1 MFSYLDKGTEQERIL
16 LQAWVFSQERND
28 KAREG
33 KRGSR
38 QKSRRL
44 CRIQVGDGGGLDQ
57 GSGLRDGTK
66 KVDLSFIHF
75 LLLL

>member
-1 MFSYLDKGTEQERIL
+1 MVQDQ
-16 LQAWVFSQERND
+16 
-28 KAREG
+28 
-33 KRGSR
+33 
-38 QKSRRL
+38 
-44 CRIQVGDGGGLDQ
+44 DGGGLDQ